1 MTILMKRL
9 ALLTI
14 ALLATGL
21 SVSAQKFLFT
31 PQWTA
36 QAQFAGY
43 YVAFEKGFYK
53 EAGLDVEIVHPSVTE
68 SAFER
73 LKSNRS
79 HATTLQ
85 LVQAIEMID
94 SGIPLVNIL
103 QTSMN
108 NALVIVSRR
117 NVNPLTQRGQKVG
130 IWAAGFSQVAMC
142 MSAKENID
150 YEWVPLSS
158 SVNLFVAGA
167 LDAALAMSYNEY
179 YQMVQAGMDLNESN
193 TYRFYD
199 HGYNVQ
205 EDGVYVT
212 KDYYKKHKDQCKRFA
227 EASRRGW
234 EWAAEHPEETLDI
247 VMDYVQKNHIATNKV
262 LQKLMLEEILRL
274 QVDRDSGEREF
285 RLRQDMVEKAS
296 HMLYENGFILKE
308 VPYSEICPE

>member
-1 MTILMKRL
+1 MKRL
-9 ALLTI
+9 TLLFI

-21 SVSAQKFLFT
+21 GVSAQKFLFT

-43 YVAFEKGFYK
+43 YVAYEKGFYK
-53 EAGLDVEIVHPSVTE
+53 EAGIDVDIVHPSITE
-68 SAFER
+68 SAFDR

-79 HATTLQ
+79 NATTLQ

-117 NVNPLTQRGQKVG
+117 NVDPLTQRGQKVG

-179 YQMVQAGMDLNESN
+179 YQMVQAGMELNENN

-212 KDYYKKHKDQCKRFA
+212 KDYYKKNADQCRRFA

-234 EWAAEHPEETLDI
+234 EWAAEHPDETLDI

-274 QVDRDSGEREF
+274 QIDRDSGQREF

-308 VPYSEICPE
+308 VPFSEICPE